1 MAGAIGFRSARLT
14 RYSGGLHMVSVSR
27 GIAAAFIAGSALF
40 LPAQPGHARCTMLE
54 ASHNGTDMFYDDG
67 AAGTAENKLLAHVDR
82 LKREKGVKRVR
93 VGRIRTR
100 CGDWFM
106 KYMLPHKTCV
116 AKARVCY

>member
-1 MAGAIGFRSARLT
+1 MRL
-14 RYSGGLHMVSVSR
+14 SHC
-27 GIAAAFIAGSALF
+27 IAAGIVAGFTLFVTAQQDPASAH
-40 LPAQPGHARCTMLE
+40 GRCMMLE
-54 ASHNGTDMFYDDG
+54 ASHNGTDMFYEDG
-67 AAGTAENKLLAHVDR
+67 AAGTAKNKLLAHVDQM
-82 LKREKGVKRVR
+82 KREKGVKRVR